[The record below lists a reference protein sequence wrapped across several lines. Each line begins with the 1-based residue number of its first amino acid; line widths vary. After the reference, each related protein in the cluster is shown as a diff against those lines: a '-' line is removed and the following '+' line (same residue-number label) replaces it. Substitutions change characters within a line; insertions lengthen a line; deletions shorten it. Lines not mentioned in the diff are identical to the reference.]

1 MRCSSHEALLV
12 CSVSPGKLNG
22 TADVAIKTLKKGSMS
37 PADFLREAEI
47 MHKMRHKKLVTLLA
61 VCSKNEP
68 IWIITELMANGSL
81 LDYLRKDG
89 TPQIVKFPMLVKM
102 AAQVR
107 RVVFRS
113 GQTET
118 CPSAL
123 NGFRFFF
130 FLNEE
135 TSFDSDDK

>member
-1 MRCSSHEALLV
+1 
-12 CSVSPGKLNG
+12 
-22 TADVAIKTLKKGSMS
+22 
-37 PADFLREAEI
+37 
-47 MHKMRHKKLVTLLA
+47 MHKIRHKKLVNLLA
-61 VCSKNEP
+61 VCSEDEP

-81 LDYLRKDG
+81 LDYLRKDR

-113 GQTET
+113 GQRIL
-118 CPSAL
+118 SARFE
-123 NGFRFFF
+123 GFHFF

-135 TSFDSDDK
+135 TSFDSDNKRND